1 MPHAIELCYG
11 SRLHCHW
18 HDEDETETPESRACF
33 ECNHVYQ
40 SAEELATAWEAETGA
55 PWWGEGPVPGCPYCG
70 HDW

>member
-18 HDEDETETPESRACF
+18 HDEDETETDISRACF
-33 ECNHVYQ
+33 ECMHVYQ
-40 SAEELATAWEAETGA
+40 TSDELAEVWRKAMGK
-55 PWWGEGPVPGCPYCG
+55 PWDSQDPIPFCPYCL